1 MQYFKVCPLDDDVN
15 DPAAWGL
22 AYAATYREAAIEHFK
37 YLSGI
42 NGGAFHERDMLVTLE
57 AGGVAKSF
65 RVRVIHTPIYSAEET
80 LTRHEAD
87 CMEIVR
93 A

>member
-22 AYAATYREAAIEHFK
+22 AYAETYREAAIEHFK
-37 YLSGI
+37 YLEDI
-42 NGGAFHERDMLVTLE
+42 NGSAFGERDMIVTLE

-65 RVRVIHTPIYSAEET
+65 RVRAQQLTQYSAEEM
-80 LTRHEAD
+80 EAVD
-87 CMEIVR
+87 

>member
-22 AYAATYREAAIEHFK
+22 AYAPTYREAAIEHFK
-37 YLSGI
+37 YLEHTTH
-42 NGGAFHERDMLVTLE
+42 NGALERDMLVTLE

-65 RVRVIHTPIYSAEET
+65 RVRAAQIVQYSAEEMI
-80 LTRHEAD
+80 EVA
-87 CMEIVR
+87 R

>member
-37 YLSGI
+37 YLSDI

-65 RVRVIHTPIYSAEET
+65 RVRAAQIVQYSAEEMIEVA
-80 LTRHEAD
+80 R
-87 CMEIVR
+87 V
-93 A
+93 

>member
-1 MQYFKVCPLDDDVN
+1 MSQYFKVCPVDDDVN

-37 YLSGI
+37 YLERTTHAG
-42 NGGAFHERDMLVTLE
+42 FRERDMIVVLE
-57 AGGVAKSF
+57 AGGVAKTF
-65 RVRVIHTPIYSAEET
+65 HVIAAQVFVYSAEE
-80 LTRHEAD
+80 LVEVA
-87 CMEIVR
+87 